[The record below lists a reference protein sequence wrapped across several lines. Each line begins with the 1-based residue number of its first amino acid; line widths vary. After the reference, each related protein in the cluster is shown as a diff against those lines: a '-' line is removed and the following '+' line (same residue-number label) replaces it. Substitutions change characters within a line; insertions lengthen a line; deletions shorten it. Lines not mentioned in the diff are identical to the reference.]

1 MSSEG
6 GQRPAD
12 RRLACCS
19 LLPRSLLLLG
29 GWVLGSVRQA
39 SPPISALKCTV
50 LQADPI
56 WRAVGN

>member
-6 GQRPAD
+6 GQRPAE
-12 RRLACCS
+12 RRLACS
-19 LLPRSLLLLG
+19 LQPRALILLG

-39 SPPISALKCTV
+39 SLPISALECRV
-50 LQADPI
+50 PQADPI